1 MKTKENQKKI
11 RVRALT
17 VYTQMMRS
25 TNKVTEEMHQ
35 HLLERKITLSQF
47 GVLEA
52 LFHLGPLCQK
62 EIGEKILKTSGNMTM
77 VIDNLEKQDLVIRM
91 KDEEDRRKMTVVLTQ
106 KGYDLIEEIFPLHD
120 RIAEDIFTILTDKEL
135 NTLSRLLKKIGKQ
148 AF

>member
-106 KGYDLIEEIFPLHD
+106 KAYDLIEEIFPLHD